1 MIANII
7 TGCRILFSVILLCC
21 PACSPAFYGVY
32 LLAGATDMIDGPV
45 ARKLGTSGTL
55 GAKLDSAA
63 DIVFAAAAAYKLF
76 PLVRIP
82 KGIWIWIGVIAAVKI
97 VNIVSGFVLQKQFVT
112 AHTVANK
119 VTGGLLFILPFAF
132 TVADIRYS
140 AVAVCAMATF
150 AAVQEGHFIRTG
162 QVS

>member
-7 TGCRILFSVILLCC
+7 TGCRILLGVMLLCC

-45 ARKLGTSGTL
+45 ARKLGTDGAL
-55 GAKLDSAA
+55 GAKLDSVA
-63 DIVFAAAAAYKLF
+63 DIVFAAAAAYKLL
-76 PLVRIP
+76 PLMKIP

-97 VNIVSGFVLQKQFVT
+97 VNIVSGFVLQKQLVA

-119 VTGGLLFILPFAF
+119 VTGGLLFALPFTF
-132 TVADIRYS
+132 PMVDIRYS
-140 AVAVCAMATF
+140 SIVVCAMATF